1 MLDYF
6 QRCSYLNLNPVVLAC
21 HFQYRVEIFFKTI
34 ILDGILEK
42 VKYHAIQIQF
52 QLQGSPHILSF
63 LQILDAP
70 VLHKN
75 NKDEYVRFVDSIVKE
90 FVPNEVTDMEL
101 FQLVTTHH
109 IHHITFTTLHS
120 RSCCKYKSGKCRYH
134 FGKFFTENTIV
145 ATPLPSDLSDE
156 MKNSILSEHERI
168 LSKGK
173 EYIDKNL
180 DPKKRNILNPTKDD
194 FEKVPEI
201 SEIIAEFNITEKEY
215 YNALSTSGD
224 PDFQITSKD
233 NQMPVLLIIFSAK
246 AYKHGTQIL
255 MFNLYSIIIKQ

>member
-90 FVPNEVTDMEL
+90 L
-101 FQLVTTHH
+101 FQMKLQTWN
-109 IHHITFTTLHS
+109 
-120 RSCCKYKSGKCRYH
+120 
-134 FGKFFTENTIV
+134 FF
-145 ATPLPSDLSDE
+145 S
-156 MKNSILSEHERI
+156 
-168 LSKGK
+168 
-173 EYIDKNL
+173 
-180 DPKKRNILNPTKDD
+180 
-194 FEKVPEI
+194 
-201 SEIIAEFNITEKEY
+201 
-215 YNALSTSGD
+215 
-224 PDFQITSKD
+224 
-233 NQMPVLLIIFSAK
+233 
-246 AYKHGTQIL
+246 
-255 MFNLYSIIIKQ
+255 